1 MHGISPIDVFW
12 MEVSNEG
19 ITLLTKTVPLRNPPV
34 FPAQPAR
41 FQFRINPVSAPETGP
56 AQQSSKSFALLD
68 QGHLFFRF
76 TSMDSELKRWEARQ
90 QPILMCWKA
99 MSDRS
104 GNLHQTSRP
113 DLGRYV

>member
-1 MHGISPIDVFW
+1 MHNVSPIDVFG

-19 ITLLTKTVPLRNPPV
+19 ITLLTKGAPLRNPPV

-41 FQFRINPVSAPETGP
+41 FHPRINPISAPQTGLW
-56 AQQSSKSFALLD
+56 QQSSKSFALRD
-68 QGHLFFRF
+68 QGHLVFTF

-90 QPILMCWKA
+90 QLILMCWKA

-104 GNLHQTSRP
+104 GNLHQTSQP
-113 DLGRYV
+113 DLGSHV